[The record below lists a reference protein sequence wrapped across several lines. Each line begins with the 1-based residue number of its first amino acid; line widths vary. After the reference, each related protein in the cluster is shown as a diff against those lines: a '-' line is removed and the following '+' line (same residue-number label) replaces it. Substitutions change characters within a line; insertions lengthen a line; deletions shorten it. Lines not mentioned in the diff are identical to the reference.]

1 MAAVGRLLPQQE
13 KHTQEKR
20 TDTGIEG
27 QREPERSTDRSASE
41 ADPED
46 QPTEAEQTTRNWH
59 ERQTSA
65 VQRRKGEMSRNR
77 YTNLLQR
84 ILQKCRGDLNFL
96 ASRPRATARDVDRR
110 NKAKSGHI
118 GYRNRQ
124 PKHDEEIC
132 LGGD

>member
-1 MAAVGRLLPQQE
+1 MRRLLPQQE

-27 QREPERSTDRSASE
+27 QRE
-41 ADPED
+41 
-46 QPTEAEQTTRNWH
+46 AEQTTKNWH
-59 ERQTSA
+59 ERRTSA

-77 YTNLLQR
+77 YTNLLRR

-96 ASRPRATARDVDRR
+96 ASRPRATARGVDRR